1 MRISLLLHVLMI
13 VKGLA
18 SPTQPDSRGQLQTRW
33 HLLTRFLTFPYQ
45 PSRVDIH
52 STTVGTEACYTRE
65 QQARAMPL
73 MYGPLQLF
81 SACALQALP

>member
-1 MRISLLLHVLMI
+1 MRTLLLLHVLML

-18 SPTQPDSRGQLQTRW
+18 SPTQPDSRGQLQIRW
-33 HLLTRFLTFPYQ
+33 HLLTRFLTLPYQ

-52 STTVGTEACYTRE
+52 STTVGIKACCTRE

-73 MYGPLQLF
+73 MYGPLQL
-81 SACALQALP
+81 L